1 MRVKASA
8 ESLGRLPLF
17 SECDRTHL
25 QMLAF
30 SSRRCSFAAGDA
42 IIREGTAGNT
52 AYLILD
58 GLCDVSIGE
67 GQKARQ
73 LGEAGPG
80 LLLGE
85 LAMIAGGT
93 YSISATAR
101 QDVEAAAI
109 ERDTFLRLAG
119 EFPEF
124 AARVH
129 KALSRKLEAT
139 MSDLVGAKSAFEG
152 ARAFAR

>member
-1 MRVKASA
+1 
-8 ESLGRLPLF
+8 
-17 SECDRTHL
+17 
-25 QMLAF
+25 MLAF
-30 SSRRCSFAAGDA
+30 SSRHCEFAPGET
-42 IIREGTAGNT
+42 IMRQGTAGKA

-58 GLCDVSIGE
+58 GVADIAIGE
-67 GQKARQ
+67 GQNQHK
-73 LGEAGPG
+73 LSDAGPG

-85 LAMIAGGT
+85 LAMIAGGN
-93 YSISATAR
+93 YSVSAVAR
-101 QDVEAAAI
+101 QEVATAAI

-129 KALSRKLEAT
+129 KALARKLEAT
-139 MSDLVGAKSAFEG
+139 MGDLVGVRGAFEG

>member
-17 SECDRTHL
+17 AECDRTHL

-30 SSRRCSFAAGDA
+30 SSRRCDFAPGEA
-42 IIREGTAGNT
+42 IIREGTAGKT

-58 GLCDVSIGE
+58 GMADLSLGE
-67 GQKARQ
+67 GLNARQ

-93 YSISATAR
+93 YSISAIAR
-101 QDVEAAAI
+101 QAVEAAAI

-139 MSDLVGAKSAFEG
+139 MGDLVGARSAFEG